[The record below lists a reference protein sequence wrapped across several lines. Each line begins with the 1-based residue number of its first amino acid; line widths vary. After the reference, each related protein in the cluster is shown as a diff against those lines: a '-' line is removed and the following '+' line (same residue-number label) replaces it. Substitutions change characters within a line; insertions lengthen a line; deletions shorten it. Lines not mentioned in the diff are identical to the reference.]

1 MAERGW
7 GLQAGRLEPQV
18 SLASESWWGPETDL
32 DCSEGSLQGP
42 GRGPGWEQVVGLVT
56 WADTGPCPC
65 LKSLLPAGSQ
75 KHL

>member
-42 GRGPGWEQVVGLVT
+42 GRGPGWSKL
-56 WADTGPCPC
+56 WD
-65 LKSLLPAGSQ
+65 L
-75 KHL
+75 